1 MRPMIAFLVRLIA
14 LDANLTATLI
24 TAESAVNKAQV
35 ELTTQLASEGIDSTD
50 TRLKYVLVFFCG
62 MDNVLT
68 ARCRIVPVAISMFWP
83 TENYLSTLKEKYSEV
98 IAEKEPDLALLEV
111 RYKSHL

>member
-50 TRLKYVLVFFCG
+50 TRLKYVLVFFAAWT
-62 MDNVLT
+62 M
-68 ARCRIVPVAISMFWP
+68 
-83 TENYLSTLKEKYSEV
+83 YSLRGV
-98 IAEKEPDLALLEV
+98 GL
-111 RYKSHL
+111 YQ